1 MANSVEQMLLLP
13 RDITKLRN
21 LKKHELFLSLK
32 KDMAL
37 VNYHFPFFLIYFN
50 NFIIINFSI
59 LPTLTS

>member
-37 VNYHFPFFLIYFN
+37 VNYHFPFFF
-50 NFIIINFSI
+50 
-59 LPTLTS
+59 